1 MPKLCNAT
9 NVLNSVVLCNSV
21 KNGAWRSLV
30 ARYFGVVE
38 VVGSNPAAPIDVQ
51 RLGKGFGLCPV
62 FCIGGCW
69 DIALKFT
76 DLRR

>member
-1 MPKLCNAT
+1 M
-9 NVLNSVVLCNSV
+9 CNSV

-38 VVGSNPAAPIDVQ
+38 VVGSNPAAPIEFQ

-62 FCIGGCW
+62 FVCW
-69 DIALKFT
+69 GNLGDIEGV
-76 DLRR
+76 